1 MSSSNTSTEPS
12 QKDPSSSLKIVFL
25 GPNGLRAGWRLLIF
39 LALLATLLAGLSL
52 LARVIN
58 QLGAPR
64 GQAGVRGFG
73 QGALTPPLI
82 SVSEAILFLVVCAA
96 TWVMSK
102 MEHRRFG
109 EYGLP
114 PRRALGKNFWIGAVS
129 GFLAI
134 SGTLFTMFCF
144 GGFRITSLSVHGPTI
159 LSSFL
164 VWGIAFLIVG
174 LFEEFTFRG
183 YGQYTLASGIGFW
196 PAAFV
201 ISGLFGLAHRG
212 NPGEN
217 AVGDFAVVL
226 FGLLLCLF
234 LRRTGNLWWGVGF
247 HAGYDWGQTFFYAVP
262 DSGVLP
268 YHNLFSSSLSGP
280 QCLTGGTAGPEASVL
295 TPVALL
301 VVALPLSVSVR
312 PSRFVE
318 NRPHRRRAQEAT
330 S

>member
-1 MSSSNTSTEPS
+1 MNPSGSSTKPS
-12 QKDPSSSLKIVFL
+12 QKDPSSGLKIVFV
-25 GPNGLRAGWRLLIF
+25 GSNGLRAGWRLLIF
-39 LALLATLLAGLSL
+39 LVLLVTLLAGASL
-52 LARVIN
+52 LAGVVS
-58 QLGAPR
+58 QLGAQN
-64 GQAGVRGFG
+64 GQAAFRAFG
-73 QGALTPPLI
+73 QGALTPTLLSI
-82 SVSEAILFLVVCAA
+82 SEAILFLILCVA
-96 TWVMSK
+96 TWIMSK
-102 MEHRRFG
+102 VEHRGFG

-114 PRRALGKNFWIGAVS
+114 PHQAFGRNFWIGSLA

-134 SGTLFTMFCF
+134 SGTLLTMFFF
-144 GGFRITSLSVHGPTI
+144 GGFRITGLSLHGVTI

-164 VWGIAFLIVG
+164 VWGVAFVIVG

-201 ISGLFGLAHRG
+201 ISGLFGFAHRG

-247 HAGYDWGQTFFYAVP
+247 HAGYDWGQSFFYGVP

-268 YHNLFSSSLSGP
+268 YHNLFSSSFSGP
-280 QCLTGGTAGPEASVL
+280 RWLTGGTVGPEASVL
-295 TPVALL
+295 TPLALL
-301 VVALPLSVSVR
+301 VVALIF
-312 PSRFVE
+312 SRC
-318 NRPHRRRAQEAT
+318 HRESRH
-330 S
+330 